1 MSIVIEKAGGKF
13 DLGTV
18 RVVAADAAA
27 ETAAVDTGV
36 EVWLAREAAEAA
48 IGLGKNDPDFADT
61 GPVSF
66 FLAES
71 CSLVFTTKKV
81 PQSFQLHSAFFF
93 WQDYHLKRAL
103 TPNRICPG
111 TCHDTSNDCCTQ
123 VNDRT
128 ILCRLSWFLSRCI
141 RKLFGKVDFG
151 GWIKVKVDCSKYVT
165 TVVSTFLRQT
175 ECVFKTRNV
184 PSRDN
189 TDQARP

>member
-1 MSIVIEKAGGKF
+1 MSIVIEKAGVKF
-13 DLGTV
+13 DLGNV

-36 EVWLAREAAEAA
+36 EAWLAREAAEAA

-61 GPVSF
+61 APVS

-71 CSLVFTTKKV
+71 CSLVLTTSPPIV
-81 PQSFQLHSAFFF
+81 SAAQRFFF
-93 WQDYHLKRAL
+93 WQDYHPKKAL
-103 TPNRICPG
+103 TPNRICPS
-111 TCHDTSNDCCTQ
+111 TCHDTCNDCRSQ
-123 VNDRT
+123 VNDWT
-128 ILCRLSWFLSRCI
+128 ILCRLSWFLSGCI

-165 TVVSTFLRQT
+165 TVVSTLLRQT
-175 ECVFKTRNV
+175 ECAFKPRNV

-189 TDQARP
+189 ADQARP